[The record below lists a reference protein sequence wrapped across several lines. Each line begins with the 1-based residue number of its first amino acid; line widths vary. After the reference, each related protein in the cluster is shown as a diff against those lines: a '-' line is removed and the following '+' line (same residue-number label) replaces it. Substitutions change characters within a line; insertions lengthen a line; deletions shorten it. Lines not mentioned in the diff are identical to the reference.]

1 MRRQL
6 TPRLLKHAARQQ
18 RGVYAIEFGL
28 VFMIFF
34 GLVYATI
41 CYGVL
46 FAFRSGMQS
55 AAEDGARA
63 ALRYQTSLA
72 DRKTA
77 ARRETSSRL
86 MQWLPAITCPATGTP
101 PILSCVQASVE
112 PSEATCSAA
121 WEARCRIVVTVTA
134 RDLQQALPPLPQI
147 ALPSQLT
154 VQARVLLDGRS
165 L

>member
-1 MRRQL
+1 MK
-6 TPRLLKHAARQQ
+6 RLRTQKASPFASRQ
-18 RGVYAIEFGL
+18 RGVYAIEFAL

-41 CYGVL
+41 CYGIL

-63 ALRYQTSLA
+63 ALRYQTSLSA
-72 DRKTA
+72 RKTA
-77 ARRETSSRL
+77 ARQEASSRL
-86 MQWLPAITCPATGTP
+86 KKWLPAITCPSAGTP
-101 PILSCVQASVE
+101 PMMSCVQATVE
-112 PSEATCSAA
+112 PSEATCSST
-121 WEARCRIVVTVTA
+121 WETRCRIVVTVTA
-134 RDLQQALPPLPQI
+134 RDLHQALPPLPQI

-154 VQARVLLDGRS
+154 VQARVLLDGRF